1 MKPLIAAALL
11 LAVALPAAAQSPEPP
26 PPEPQPQ
33 APPQPPAPQPAPTPA
48 ETAPP
53 PKHHVNRF
61 FFGGGVGLSFGDVNY
76 FEISPM
82 IGVRVLPRFDVGV
95 QPFYR
100 WVKDTRYSP
109 DLETYDY
116 GASLFAR
123 VRVISSFYVEA
134 DYQYTNYEYP
144 TSATQTT
151 RSTYDAFLA
160 GAGFYQPVGKNV
172 GFNVGVLY
180 DFSYDSNDPFRPYD
194 SPWRVQAGVSVGF

>member
-1 MKPLIAAALL
+1 MKRAALAAL
-11 LAVALPAAAQSPEPP
+11 ILAVALPAAAQSPDP
-26 PPEPQPQ
+26 
-33 APPQPPAPQPAPTPA
+33 APPQPVPPTPVPQ

-53 PKHHVNRF
+53 PAPKHKTNRF
-61 FFGGGVGLSFGDVNY
+61 FVGGGVGLAFGDVDY

-82 IGVRVLPRFDVGV
+82 IGVRVIPRFDVGL

-109 DLETYDY
+109 DLETSDY

-123 VRVISSFYVEA
+123 FRVISSFYVEA
-134 DYQYTNYEYP
+134 DYQYTDYEYP
-144 TSATQTT
+144 TSPTTTT
-151 RSTYDAFLA
+151 RSSYNAFLA
-160 GAGFYQPVGKNV
+160 GAGFYQAVGHNV

>member
-1 MKPLIAAALL
+1 MRPLLAAALFL
-11 LAVALPAAAQSPEPP
+11 GIALPAAAQAPEPTP
-26 PPEPQPQ
+26 
-33 APPQPPAPQPAPTPA
+33 PQPAPPPPTQ

-53 PKHHVNRF
+53 PPPKPHVNRF
-61 FFGGGVGLSFGDVNY
+61 FFGGGVGLSFGDVDY

-82 IGVRVLPRFDVGV
+82 IGVRVIPRFDVGL

-123 VRVISSFYVEA
+123 FRVISSFYVEA

-160 GAGFYQPVGKNV
+160 GAGFYQPVGRNV

-180 DFSYDSNDPFRPYD
+180 DFSYNSNDINRPYD